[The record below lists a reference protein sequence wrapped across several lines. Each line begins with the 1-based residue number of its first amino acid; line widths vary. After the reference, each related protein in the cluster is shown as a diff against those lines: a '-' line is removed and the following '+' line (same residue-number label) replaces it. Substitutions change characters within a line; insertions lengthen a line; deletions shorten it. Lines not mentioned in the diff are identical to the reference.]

1 MAKNGNEKQKIL
13 YILKI
18 LEERTDEN
26 HRISTQEI
34 IDALGEYGISAERKS
49 VYRDLDCLEEFG
61 YDIIRS
67 RLGCCLASR
76 TFEIAELKLLADAV
90 QASPIITGTKTK
102 TLINKLSSFAGPYE
116 KAKLKRSIRSDKN
129 SATGNESV
137 YYSIDVI
144 HSALSAGH
152 KVAFC
157 YFEWTPEKKQVLRH
171 GGEEYCVSPW
181 GLWWDNERYYLI
193 AYDNKADKMKT
204 YRVDKMK
211 KAMETDEK
219 REGSAAFRS
228 LDMSIYS
235 GKMFGMYGGEEC
247 TVTLECEDGLA
258 GVVIDRFGKGVSI
271 FPGPA
276 SGEGSG
282 HFTFCVPVMLS
293 NNFYSW
299 VLQFGGRMRIT
310 EPEDARRGMKEL
322 LRTAA
327 AQY

>member
-1 MAKNGNEKQKIL
+1 MSKSGNEKQKIL

-18 LEERTDEN
+18 LEERTDEE
-26 HRISTQEI
+26 HRMSIQEI
-34 IDALGEYGISAERKS
+34 IDALGEYGIGAERKS

-102 TLINKLSSFAGPYE
+102 ALIEKLSSFAGPYNS
-116 KAKLKRSIRSDKN
+116 AKLNRGISSDKR
-129 SATGNESV
+129 SATGNEAV

-157 YFEWTPEKKQVLRH
+157 YFDWTPEKKQVLRR
-171 GGEEYCVSPW
+171 GGSEYLVSPW

-193 AYDNKADKMKT
+193 AYDSEADQMKT

-211 KAMETDEK
+211 KARETDEA
-219 REGSAAFRS
+219 REGSAAYRS
-228 LDMSIYS
+228 LDMSVYS
-235 GKMFGMYGGEEC
+235 KKMFGMYGGEEC
-247 TVTLECEDGLA
+247 TVTLECENSLA
-258 GVVIDRFGKGVSI
+258 GVVIDRFGRDVSI
-271 FPGPA
+271 IPGHA
-276 SGEGSG
+276 SGEGG
-282 HFTFCVPVMLS
+282 GYFTFRAPVMLS

-322 LRTAA
+322 LRSAA

>member
-1 MAKNGNEKQKIL
+1 MPKSGNEKQKIL

-18 LEERTDEN
+18 LEERTDDE
-26 HRISTQEI
+26 HRMSTQEI

-49 VYRDLDCLEEFG
+49 VFRDLDCLENMG

-76 TFEIAELKLLADAV
+76 TFEVAELKLLADAV
-90 QASPIITGTKTK
+90 QASPIITATKTK
-102 TLINKLSSFAGPYE
+102 KLIEKLSSLAGPYDR
-116 KAKLKRSIRSDKN
+116 AKLNRGIGSDKR

-152 KVAFC
+152 KVAFY
-157 YFEWTPEKKQVLRH
+157 YFDWTPEKKQVLRG
-171 GGEEYCVSPW
+171 GGEYLVSPW

-193 AYDNKADKMKT
+193 AYDSESDKMKT

-211 KAMETDEK
+211 KARETDEA
-219 REGSAAFRS
+219 REGSAAYRG

-235 GKMFGMYGGEEC
+235 KKMFGMYGGDEC
-247 TVTLECEDGLA
+247 TITLECENSLA
-258 GVVIDRFGKGVSI
+258 GVVIDRFGRDVPI
-271 FPGPA
+271 TPGPA

-282 HFTFCVPVMLS
+282 YFTFRVPVMLS

-322 LRTAA
+322 LRRTA